1 MNKLIL
7 VLVFT
12 ASMVLL
18 TNKTYISL
26 AQDEIKTAE
35 KPKEEKISVQ
45 EDPENKLGLIYSSK
59 KLEEA
64 TQLLKEGK
72 FSEAE
77 KLINNTK
84 DWLIEATE
92 THYHL
97 YQALGKQEKDSKITE
112 ASKIEKAH
120 ALDFGQLRDQSYY
133 ILAKAYIGQNKEKEA
148 IKPLLNILKSQA
160 NTGLGKEAYKLLN
173 EIKFSDNTKN

>member
-1 MNKLIL
+1 MNNMKLL
-7 VLVFT
+7 LVFT
-12 ASMVLL
+12 AIIIFL
-18 TNKTYISL
+18 TSKTYICL
-26 AQDEIKTAE
+26 AEDEE
-35 KPKEEKISVQ
+35 KKEEISKISVQ
-45 EDPENKLGLIYSSK
+45 EDLENKLGLIYSSK

-64 TQLLKEGK
+64 TGLLKEGK

-77 KLINNTK
+77 KLINSTK

-97 YQALGKQEKDSKITE
+97 YQALSKQEKDSKVIE

-133 ILAKAYIGQNKEKEA
+133 ILAKAYIGQSREKEA
-148 IKPLLNILKSQA
+148 IKPLLSIIKSQA

-173 EIKFSDNTKN
+173 EIKFSDKIKE